1 MPVSLRGAF
10 TLVELLV
17 VIAIISILAAL
28 IGGAMGPGIVKP
40 TISVAM
46 AELEQLDLAIR
57 EYHDHL
63 GFYPPDNPND
73 SAMNPLWFELS
84 GTTNNG
90 VNYVTLDG
98 SGRMSVAEINA
109 KFNRQGFAN
118 SGSRAIGT
126 DEKGAPISF
135 LSSLRSKQVVPPDAS
150 QPLVKIL
157 SCSVGAPPG
166 TNINPWHYV
175 SSHPTHNVDSYD
187 LWVDLVVGGKTY
199 QVNNWSKL

>member
-1 MPVSLRGAF
+1 MPLRGAF
-10 TLVELLV
+10 TLIELLV

-28 IGGAMGPGIVKP
+28 IGGAMWPAIVKP
-40 TISVAM
+40 TKSVAM
-46 AELEQLDLAIR
+46 AELEQLDLAIG

-98 SGRMSVAEINA
+98 SGRMAVVEINA
-109 KFNRQGFAN
+109 KFNRLGFAN
-118 SGSRAIGT
+118 SGKRAHST

-135 LSSLRSKQVVPPDAS
+135 LSSLRATQVAPVDS
-150 QPLVKIL
+150 NQPLIKIL
-157 SCSVGAPPG
+157 SCSVGAAPG
-166 TNINPWHYV
+166 TRVNPWHYV
-175 SSHPTHNVDSYD
+175 SSHPTHNLGSYD
-187 LWVDLVVGGKTY
+187 LWVEVVVGGKTY
-199 QVNNWSKL
+199 EVNNWSNP

>member
-1 MPVSLRGAF
+1 MPVPLSGAF
-10 TLVELLV
+10 TLIELLV
-17 VIAIISILAAL
+17 VIAIIAILAGL
-28 IGGAMGPGIVKP
+28 IGQVMGPATVKAVK
-40 TISVAM
+40 SVAV
-46 AELEQLDLAIR
+46 AQQTQVESAIR
-57 EYHDHL
+57 EYRDRL
-63 GFYPPDNPND
+63 GFFPPDNPND

-84 GTTNNG
+84 GSTYNG
-90 VNYVTLDG
+90 VIYVTLDG
-98 SGRMSVAEINA
+98 SGKMSVAEINA

-118 SGSRAIGT
+118 SGSRAIST

-166 TNINPWHYV
+166 TNFNPWHYV
-175 SSHPTHNVDSYD
+175 SSHPTHNVGSYD

-199 QVNNWSKL
+199 QVNNWSKP